1 MITSFKELS
10 MAGKILTLAFPVI
23 VTIGLAVRTS
33 DLARLDRIEER
44 QFTMQGVAVTDSKL
58 SATKGEIVQLMDI
71 RFVATNSK
79 IDLLSQ
85 SQDKMMDILQKAI
98 ESQQKS
104 NDLNKQMIDELR
116 RAKR

>member
-10 MAGKILTLAFPVI
+10 MAGKIFTLAVPII
-23 VTIGLAVRTS
+23 VTIGLAVRAA

-58 SATKGEIVQLMDI
+58 SQTKGEIVQLMDI

-79 IDLLSQ
+79 IDLISQ
-85 SQDKMMDILQKAI
+85 QQDRMIEIQQKAN
-98 ESQQKS
+98 EY
-104 NDLNKQMIDELR
+104 NKQIIDELR
-116 RAKR
+116 RSKK